1 MAPTAIVLV
10 SGGLD
15 STTCLAVAQSQGYD
29 IIALSF
35 DYGQRHRVEL
45 DAAHRVAAHYGVKH
59 HFVTELGLFRDLGGS
74 ALTDSM
80 DVPQHE
86 TAADIGEGI
95 PVTYVPARN
104 LVFLSLAVGV
114 AEVHQSTDI
123 FIGVNA
129 LDYSGYPD
137 CRPAFINAFT
147 KTANLATKIGVEG
160 QPLTIHMPLVDLT
173 KAGIIELGTRLQ
185 APYHLTHSCY
195 APIGDVACGRCDSCL
210 LRLKGFLRRNRSILF
225 PTLGRCRYGLCGQ
238 RGFYTLQGEGAQSG
252 RAAVFCRFTG
262 CNLWSGREEDRS
274 TAACRFCD
282 TDFMVWMVSVGD
294 DLPTRTRSATT
305 SWCGKRGPEVYPM
318 WSSPVENRVFSLTT
332 PSSPRVTIGV
342 SKWRLRPMAHV
353 RSQQVSTGFASAP
366 SLAAS
371 L

>member
-1 MAPTAIVLV
+1 MTSLPCHLITANGIE
-10 SGGLD
+10 
-15 STTCLAVAQSQGYD
+15 
-29 IIALSF
+29 
-35 DYGQRHRVEL
+35 VEL
-45 DAAHRVAAHYGVKH
+45 DAAHQVAAHYGVKH

-104 LVFLSLAVGV
+104 LVFLSGGGRRRRESIKAR
-114 AEVHQSTDI
+114 I
-123 FIGVNA
+123 FSSGVNA

-195 APIGDVACGRCDSCL
+195 APIGDVACGRYDSCL
-210 LRLKGFLRRNRSILF
+210 LRLKGFS
-225 PTLGRCRYGLCGQ
+225 
-238 RGFYTLQGEGAQSG
+238 EA
-252 RAAVFCRFTG
+252 
-262 CNLWSGREEDRS
+262 
-274 TAACRFCD
+274 
-282 TDFMVWMVSVGD
+282 
-294 DLPTRTRSATT
+294 
-305 SWCGKRGPEVYPM
+305 
-318 WSSPVENRVFSLTT
+318 
-332 PSSPRVTIGV
+332 
-342 SKWRLRPMAHV
+342 
-353 RSQQVSTGFASAP
+353 QQVDPFPYAGSV
-366 SLAAS
+366 
-371 L
+371 